1 MIEQYNPQFSGKY
14 QNDAGELLLTVLN
27 MIHEETNR
35 VDTPKTMSV
44 NYTFEKSDRMLFQEY
59 MKRD

>member
-44 NYTFEKSDRMLFQEY
+44 NYTFEKSDIKLFQEY
-59 MKRD
+59 MIRD